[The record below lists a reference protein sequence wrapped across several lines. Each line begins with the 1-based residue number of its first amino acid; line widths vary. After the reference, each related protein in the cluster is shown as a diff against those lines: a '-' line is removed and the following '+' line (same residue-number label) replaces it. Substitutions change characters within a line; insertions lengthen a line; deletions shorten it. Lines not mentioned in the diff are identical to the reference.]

1 MDAQSEITSLIKR
14 LYHEIGGNPDD
25 IAQIMPK
32 DGGWSTALSY
42 EVSKGDG
49 KNIRVFRREIDDKEN
64 EKIKGVLRG
73 LL

>member
-1 MDAQSEITSLIKR
+1 MDAQLEITSLIQG

-25 IAQIMPK
+25 IIQIIPK
-32 DGGWSTALSY
+32 DGGWDIALSY
-42 EVSKGDG
+42 EVSNGDG
-49 KNIRVFRREIDDKEN
+49 KSIRVFRREIDDKKN